1 VVNVASFPVIVLLGY
16 LTFYVVAF
24 IVYDAPR
31 RTQQIAIVGS
41 LAALDLGLGL
51 IFGPLLGWI

>member
-1 VVNVASFPVIVLLGY
+1 VIVLLGY

-31 RTQQIAIVGS
+31 RSQQIAIVGS
-41 LAALDLGLGL
+41 LATLDLSLGL

>member
-1 VVNVASFPVIVLLGY
+1 VIVLLGY

-24 IVYDAPR
+24 IVYDSPR
-31 RTQQIAIVGS
+31 RSQQLAIVSALAVLS
-41 LAALDLGLGL
+41 LSAGL